1 MQKIIADQITQFLV
15 DFGVDCVY
23 LYPGGTIAPLV
34 NSFIALGVKI
44 EVFKH
49 EQGAVYAAL
58 AKARLT
64 GKLQVAMVT
73 SGPGVTNAITP
84 LADAFYDSTPLLLI
98 TGQIGTGDLLSGRK
112 VRQRGFQEVP
122 TLSIVSEI
130 SKLALCPNN
139 VNDVMPNLHNLI
151 HTALDRRK
159 GPVVFDLDTFSKFKS
174 LYFGSQR
181 YSVYFKI
188 HDAVQKTHD
197 VIGSGCIAVWCFRGI
212 QKIM

>member
-1 MQKIIADQITQFLV
+1 MLKNIADLIAGQIKKL
-15 DFGVDCVY
+15 GVNTVY
-23 LYPGGTIAPLV
+23 IYPGGTIAPLV

-130 SKLALCPNN
+130 SKLALCPKN

-151 HTALDRRK
+151 FTALDGRR
-159 GPVVFDLDTFSKFKS
+159 GPVVFDLPMDIQRSVAQIDPISLIPFPNSKT
-174 LYFGSQR
+174 LILDQNN
-181 YSVYFKI
+181 
-188 HDAVQKTHD
+188 
-197 VIGSGCIAVWCFRGI
+197 I
-212 QKIM
+212 QSISPVK